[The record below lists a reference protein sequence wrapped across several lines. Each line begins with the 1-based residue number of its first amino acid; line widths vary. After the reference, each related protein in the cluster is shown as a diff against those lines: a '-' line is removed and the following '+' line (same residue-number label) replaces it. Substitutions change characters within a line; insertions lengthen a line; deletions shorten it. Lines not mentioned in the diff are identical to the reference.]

1 MMIRDAAC
9 REEKEEKEEEDE
21 EEEETCREGTS
32 RPDPSTVCASV
43 RVRVPPGYSAGPRA
57 LLAEMSRLHLPQAP
71 FPCSV
76 LFHALSEA

>member
-9 REEKEEKEEEDE
+9 REEKEEE
-21 EEEETCREGTS
+21 EEEEE
-32 RPDPSTVCASV
+32 AV